1 MFFSSLKKQ
10 KKCDPK
16 QSPQANPAPVEE
28 IREKTNGE
36 VAPEALA
43 QTASAEA
50 KAAES
55 APDDSGAS
63 ASRGILLGKL
73 FHKQEGYAGP
83 ESSYENESWAPE
95 PYVGLFRKN
104 RAPAEEQ
111 LPSSSAAQ

>member
-16 QSPQANPAPVEE
+16 QSHQANPTPVEE
-28 IREKTNGE
+28 IREETTGE
-36 VAPEALA
+36 VAPEAVA
-43 QTASAEA
+43 QTDSAEA
-50 KAAES
+50 EAAENT
-55 APDDSGAS
+55 PGDSDPS

-73 FHKQEGYAGP
+73 FHKQESFAGP